1 MKNKAEVVIIGGGA
15 AGTSIAYNLAKRG
28 ITDVVLLEE
37 KYVPFGGTGRCAA
50 QFRLQFGSVE
60 NCKLGLL
67 SVSQFDTLGEETGY
81 GDLEIIKH
89 GYILT
94 SYEQESLD
102 IQRKNV
108 ELQKSLGIDSYILD
122 AKQSKAVVPYLST
135 EGLVGGS
142 YCTGEGHINPMKMVY
157 AYKKGATDRGVEFCD
172 YTKVT
177 GIEVEG
183 GKVKAVKTNKGTIS
197 TSCVVCAAGESSKYI
212 GRMVGVRI
220 PVEPAK
226 RQILATEPVEYI
238 KAPMIYSFKHGTFI
252 TQVPNGNFLM
262 GSSEPNVR
270 LGEVDFTPTWDFL
283 ERMAKLGIEQVPM
296 FAHLR
301 VIRQWAGQYGIAP
314 DDSVILGKVPQVEG
328 FHVACGCTKA
338 TMFAGAI
345 GTLVAEEIAGL
356 KTSLPMEWYSIE
368 RFDEGRLIKDPA
380 IL

>member
-1 MKNKAEVVIIGGGA
+1 MKKTADVVIIGGGA

-28 ITDVVLLEE
+28 ITNVALVEE
-37 KYVPFGGTGRCAA
+37 KYIPFGGTGRCAA

-94 SYEQESLD
+94 SYEHESLE

-108 ELQKSLGIDSYILD
+108 ELQRSLGIDSYILD
-122 AKQSKAVVPYLST
+122 QKQCKEVVPYLST
-135 EGLVGGS
+135 EGLIGGS

-157 AYKKGATDRGVEFCD
+157 AYKKGAQDLGVEFND
-172 YTKVT
+172 YTKVID
-177 GIEVEG
+177 IELEG
-183 GKVKAVKTNKGTIS
+183 DRVSAVKTNKGTIE
-197 TSCVVCAAGESSKYI
+197 TRCVVCAAGETSKYI
-212 GRMVGVRI
+212 GRMVGVHI

-262 GSSEPNVR
+262 GCSEPNVH
-270 LGEVDFTPTWDFL
+270 LGEVDIAPGWEFL
-283 ERMAKLGIEQVPM
+283 EMMAKRGIEQVPM
-296 FAHLR
+296 FSHLR
-301 VIRQWAGQYGIAP
+301 VIRQWAGLYGIAP
-314 DDSVILGKVPQVEG
+314 DDTIIIGRVPQVEG

-356 KTSLPMEWYSIE
+356 ETSLPMEAYSIE
-368 RFDEGRLIKDPA
+368 RFEKGNLVKDPA